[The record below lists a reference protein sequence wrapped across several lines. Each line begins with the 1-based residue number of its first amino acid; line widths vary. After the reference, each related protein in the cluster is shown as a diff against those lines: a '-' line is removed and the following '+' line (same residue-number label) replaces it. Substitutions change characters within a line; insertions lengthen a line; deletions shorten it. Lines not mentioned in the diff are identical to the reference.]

1 MSWERPEPAP
11 VNPLAWSLPIGRL
24 AGIRLRLHFLFLVY
38 AVLLVL
44 RGMFGPGDAA
54 GLHGLRTVAMALG
67 ALLYVVAHREWC
79 RALVVRAAGGS
90 ADEVT
95 LWPLGTLQGIDP
107 APGWVPALLAACI
120 GPAASAAQLATV
132 GVVLAGVE
140 GDWAAAF
147 PDPFSAAWLATPHP
161 WWHEALW
168 FVQWTGIQVA
178 LLSLLP
184 MLPLDGG
191 RVAEA
196 IIIRRRGAF
205 DAPRVAAAFT
215 LGAAALVGLVA
226 AVRDLATVMA
236 VAIACAGYA
245 AFMLWRLRAG
255 DAVAGAGWAAPEAR
269 AEPDPDEEA
278 RRDAARRREE
288 RAAEERE
295 VDRILSKIARDGRES
310 LTDAERSALARATER
325 RRGG

>member
-1 MSWERPEPAP
+1 
-11 VNPLAWSLPIGRL
+11 
-24 AGIRLRLHFLFLVY
+24 
-38 AVLLVL
+38 
-44 RGMFGPGDAA
+44 
-54 GLHGLRTVAMALG
+54 
-67 ALLYVVAHREWC
+67 
-79 RALVVRAAGGS
+79 
-90 ADEVT
+90 VT